1 MVPLFFTEV
10 WPGRIN
16 QSLSP
21 LERQLVVLQS
31 KLVPPVIGSKKQEKK
46 KKSKKKKETETETE
60 EEEGEGE
67 GEGEKEEE
75 DDDTEGY

>member
-31 KLVPPVIGSKKQEKK
+31 KLVPPVMVQ
-46 KKSKKKKETETETE
+46 KKEEGE
-60 EEEGEGE
+60 EEEEVE
-67 GEGEKEEE
+67 EEEKEKEKEKEEAKS
-75 DDDTEGY
+75 DDSIAV